1 MYPSQIFSFNSLRC
15 CYYLFWGFSGVS
27 VVKNLPAKQETLSSF
42 PGSGRSPGPAPPRL
56 LTSPR
61 SAAPPPDSRH
71 HHHQSLRYLI
81 ISSQN
86 CCKTSS
92 FAFLSL
98 SVAPHQHDVIHRLP
112 VISVKCKTG
121 HVTDSSACY
130 YLQDKSL
137 TPRFF
142 LI

>member
-1 MYPSQIFSFNSLRC
+1 MNLTSTPLLTLLRKKRFFHIPDSATDRTMPVSRKSSLA
-15 CYYLFWGFSGVS
+15 SA
-27 VVKNLPAKQETLSSF
+27 P
-42 PGSGRSPGPAPPRL
+42 PPPPAPPRL

-92 FAFLSL
+92 FAFLPL